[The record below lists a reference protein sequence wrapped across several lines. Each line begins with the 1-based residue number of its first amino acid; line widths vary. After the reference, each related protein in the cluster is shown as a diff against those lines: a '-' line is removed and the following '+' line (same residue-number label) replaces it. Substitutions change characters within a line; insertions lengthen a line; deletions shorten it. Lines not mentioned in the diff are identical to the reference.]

1 MKLSIFFFFIVQ
13 FTFFNLECVAQS
25 ELKVS
30 GKLGV
35 QMSGIKDE
43 DFIAQNVAPLFHI
56 SLAKKYTEVLSLR
69 LGYRGPYFNT
79 IADTDRHHYS
89 FFFGDAIFD
98 LHQRFSPEKESIWNL
113 NLVLGGGLFYNYYY
127 QRPNIAANLGLIS
140 SFQINEKWSADIEL
154 GFIMAW
160 DIYQNNDDILPGI
173 CFGVSY
179 SIGQSE

>member
-1 MKLSIFFFFIVQ
+1 MKISIFLFLVTQ
-13 FTFFNLECVAQS
+13 FTFVNLECVAQS
-25 ELKVS
+25 EWQVS
-30 GKLGV
+30 GKFGV

-56 SLAKKYTEVLSLR
+56 ALAKKYTEILSLR
-69 LGYRGPYFNT
+69 AGYRGPYFNT
-79 IADTDRHHYS
+79 IADKDRHLYS
-89 FFFGDAIFD
+89 FFFGDAVFD
-98 LHQRFSPEKESIWNL
+98 LHQRFAPEKESTWNL
-113 NLVLGGGLFYNYYY
+113 NVFLGAGLFYNHYY
-127 QRPNIAANLGLIS
+127 QRPNIAADLGLIS

-179 SIGQSE
+179 KILGK